1 MNSKCS
7 ESLSFT
13 SVIGNMSIMLIITN
27 VIIAFIIIMTFIIIT
42 NIITNIVVVVNNDFK
57 RSMAD

>member
-13 SVIGNMSIMLIITN
+13 SVIGNMSIMLII
-27 VIIAFIIIMTFIIIT
+27 IIIMTFIIII